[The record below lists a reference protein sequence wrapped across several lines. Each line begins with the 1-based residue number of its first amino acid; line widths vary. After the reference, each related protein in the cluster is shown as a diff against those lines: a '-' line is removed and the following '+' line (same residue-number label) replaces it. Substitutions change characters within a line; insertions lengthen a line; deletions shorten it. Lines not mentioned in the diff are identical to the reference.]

1 MNIQSHDELEEF
13 FLYGKYGIKKIK
25 QSKTKLRLF
34 VIMVIGFIILIFQ
47 NKGAPIVIDVGLSII
62 VILFICYLW
71 GHTWGAGKISLS
83 LKYVGL
89 IDSGGNT
96 PLLVEATHD
105 PENCKVQIWR
115 FVSKGIPLTA
125 WQNKKEQIESAL
137 NVHIVQIQQG
147 RQPHDIILTTV
158 SADCTIP
165 DKADWQSECL
175 QKADFVLGLGEDI
188 SGDLVINLNRIPHI
202 LIGGSTG
209 SGKTLLLKLLLMQS
223 LQKGAIVYIAD
234 LKGGV
239 DFSKVWQEK
248 CSMAFD
254 AETVIKVLNDIT
266 NELENRK
273 AALNDADCANIRQ
286 YNNEIGYKY
295 PHIIFACDEIA
306 ELLDKTGLDK
316 TQKEQTATIERLLSL
331 IARQGRAFGI
341 HLILATQRPDA
352 NVLPGQIKNNIDC
365 RICGRA
371 DNVLSQIIL
380 DNTSAAEQ
388 IPKDAQGR
396 FITQDGHLFQA
407 YLFDENAELHNV
419 PALQEVHPCCRG

>member
-1 MNIQSHDELEEF
+1 MVDDSGLDV
-13 FLYGKYGIKKIK
+13 FLIFAKNGYKKIK
-25 QSKTKLRLF
+25 SSKYKMAVFTAAEFGIAAIIFR
-34 VIMVIGFIILIFQ
+34 VNDEIILNNLIFVV
-47 NKGAPIVIDVGLSII
+47 GVGL
-62 VILFICYLW
+62 LLCYLF
-71 GHTWGAGKISLS
+71 GHVPFAGKIVQA
-83 LKYVGL
+83 LKNIGL
-89 IDSGGNT
+89 YDSGGRT
-96 PLLVEATHD
+96 PLLMQVTRNE
-105 PENCKVQIWR
+105 ENNNIKI
-115 FVSKGIPLTA
+115 FHFISNGIPLPV

-137 NVHIVQIQQG
+137 NVHIVQIRQG

-165 DKADWQSECL
+165 DRADWQCECL

-209 SGKTLLLKLLLMQS
+209 SGKTFLLKSLLMQS

-248 CSMAFD
+248 CNMAFNT
-254 AETVIKVLNDIT
+254 ETVIKVLNDIT
-266 NELENRK
+266 DELARRK
-273 AALNDADCANIRQ
+273 SALNDADCASISQ
-286 YNNEIGYKY
+286 YNNELGYKY

-316 TQKEQTATIERLLSL
+316 AQKEQAAIIERLLSL

-407 YLFDENAELHNV
+407 YLFDENAELHDV
-419 PALQEVHPCCRG
+419 PALQEAHPCCRG

>member
-1 MNIQSHDELEEF
+1 MVDDSGLDV
-13 FLYGKYGIKKIK
+13 FLIFAKNGYKKIK
-25 QSKTKLRLF
+25 SSKCKMAVFTVAELGTAAIILQSKNA
-34 VIMVIGFIILIFQ
+34 IIL
-47 NKGAPIVIDVGLSII
+47 NNLVLIVGTGL
-62 VILFICYLW
+62 LLCYLF
-71 GHTWGAGKISLS
+71 GHVPGAGKILLS
-83 LKYVGL
+83 LKYIGL
-89 IDSGGNT
+89 YDSGGNT
-96 PLLVEATHD
+96 PLLVEATRSQ
-105 PENCKVQIWR
+105 ENHSVKKLHFISRGV
-115 FVSKGIPLTA
+115 PLPV
-125 WQNKKEQIESAL
+125 WQNKKDQIESAL
-137 NVHIVQIQQG
+137 NVHIAQIQQG
-147 RQPHDIILTTV
+147 RQPQDIILTAV

-188 SGDLVINLNRIPHI
+188 TGDLVINLRKIPHI

-239 DFSKVWQEK
+239 DFSRIWQKK
-248 CSMAFD
+248 CKMAFD
-254 AETVIKVLNDIT
+254 IESVTIMLQNVTA
-266 NELENRK
+266 ELENRK
-273 AALNDADCANIRQ
+273 QELNYADYANISQ
-286 YNNEIGYKY
+286 YNLERGYKY

-306 ELLDKTGLDK
+306 EMLDKTGLDK
-316 TQKEQTATIERLLSL
+316 TQKEQTAIIERLLSL

-352 NVLPGQIKNNIDC
+352 NILPGQIKNNIDC

-407 YLFDENAELHNV
+407 YLFDENAELHDV
-419 PALQEVHPCCRG
+419 PALQEAHPCCRG